1 MDRLAA
7 KVAIVTGAARGIG
20 ASVARLFA
28 QEGAGVVVADV
39 LDQPGEAL
47 AASLGSA
54 AIYVHLDV
62 GSESGWAAVLEA
74 THRHFGPP
82 TVLVNNAG
90 IFRTQPI
97 ETLSAEAYMET
108 VRINQL
114 GVFLGMRS
122 VIAPMR
128 EAGGGSIVNVS
139 SAQGLEGMTNAVAYT
154 ASKFAVTGMSKTAG
168 IELAKYNIRVNSVH
182 PGPVATPLIAES
194 MGAPDV
200 KSATARYTPT
210 VPVKRWAQPEEVARL
225 ILYLASDESSYST
238 GSAFLVDGGLT
249 AGIMTE

>member
-20 ASVARLFA
+20 ESVARLFVR
-28 QEGAGVVVADV
+28 EGARVVIADV

-47 AASLGSA
+47 AAALGASA
-54 AIYVHLDV
+54 MYVHLDV
-62 GSESGWAAVLEA
+62 GSEGGWAAVLEA
-74 THRHFGPP
+74 TRRRFGAP

-90 IFRTQPI
+90 IFRTHPI
-97 ETLSAEAYMET
+97 ETLSVEAYMET
-108 VRINQL
+108 IRINQL
-114 GVFLGMRS
+114 GVFLGMRT

-168 IELAKYNIRVNSVH
+168 IELAKYRIRVNSVH

-194 MGAPDV
+194 MGAADV
-200 KSATARYTPT
+200 KSATAAYTPT

-225 ILYLASDESSYST
+225 ILYLASDEASYST

-249 AGIMTE
+249 AGIMAE